1 MRLSQI
7 FAVLTLAVFRTHL
20 FLPLTTAAV
29 TTPFLARTC
38 NETFFW
44 HFTKKLF
51 RNKHAIE
58 ELSTKINWLQF
69 WFDGIKNIEANV
81 YKVVSL

>member
-20 FLPLTTAAV
+20 LLLFTTA
-29 TTPFLARTC
+29 TITKSFLTRTC
-38 NETFFW
+38 NKKFFW

-51 RNKHAIE
+51 WNKHAIE
-58 ELSTKINWLQF
+58 ELPTKIKLLQF
-69 WFDGIKNIEANV
+69 WFGGIKNIEANV
-81 YKVVSL
+81 YKVVSS